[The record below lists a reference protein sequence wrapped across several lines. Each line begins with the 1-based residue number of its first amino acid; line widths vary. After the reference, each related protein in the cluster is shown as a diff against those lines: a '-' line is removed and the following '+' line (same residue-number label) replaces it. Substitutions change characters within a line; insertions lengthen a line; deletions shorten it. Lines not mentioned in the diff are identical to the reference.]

1 MLSFYTIL
9 LFKASSEFF
18 MHFVNLIKIR
28 SFDLLPEITKHHT
41 KVKSGDLT
49 IMHDRNVMTRRKLFQ
64 PPQDEFW
71 GLIS

>member
-1 MLSFYTIL
+1 
-9 LFKASSEFF
+9 

-49 IMHDRNVMTRRKLFQ
+49 IMHDNIVQLKCKLSSDWLKIHVTEQ
-64 PPQDEFW
+64 EFCK
-71 GLIS
+71 ISMQ